1 MQELVERIRQKKNF
15 VVTSHVNPDGDNI
28 GSSVAMT
35 RYLRSIGKDAVHILD
50 DDIPENLKFL
60 LSDHEIL
67 RSDRM
72 QDNKLGLDSYD
83 LIVVDCSV
91 ENRIA
96 IAPNIIEEAD
106 CVLNIDHHM
115 SNTNFGDINFILP
128 EVSSTCEVLTGVLR
142 NIDEDAIGES
152 VATALYTGISTD
164 TGNFLF
170 PAVNEKT
177 FQTAAFLTTKGA
189 DRVTIA
195 NELYRNE
202 SLESR
207 KLTRL
212 VLETFQIENRIGM
225 IVMTQAMLEESGVD
239 YKDTDFI
246 ANIPIDT
253 KGVSVGILIKERAE
267 GEYKISVRSKERV
280 DVCEIAKKFDGGG
293 HYHASGCTICGEIS
307 EVIEQLQKVSEEQI
321 LKDLGNG

>member
-72 QDNKLGLDSYD
+72 QDNKISLDSYD

-189 DRVTIA
+189 DRVMIA

>member
-72 QDNKLGLDSYD
+72 QDNKISLDSYD

-207 KLTRL
+207 RLTRL
-212 VLETFQIENRIGM
+212 VLETFQIENRVGM